1 MNYELRVDTMILQ
14 LKMSI
19 DGTDQPDYKPLN
31 DDGYDTLDNSET
43 KEFCIG
49 SKLKINYI
57 KYFH

>member
-1 MNYELRVDTMILQ
+1 MILQ

-31 DDGYDTLDNSET
+31 DDGYDTLENSET

-49 SKLKINYI
+49 SKLKIKDI
-57 KYFH
+57 KYFY

>member
-1 MNYELRVDTMILQ
+1 MKLTAKCMNYELRVDTMILQ

-31 DDGYDTLDNSET
+31 DDGYDTIDNSAT

-49 SKLKINYI
+49 S
-57 KYFH
+57 